1 MAFRVSFGFK
11 IFGICIFL
19 VSLMCTVSGISI
31 HLVNQVEMRLTHLA
45 HHYAPIADDLDSIER
60 LALQQEL
67 SFERMRLLLRLPSE
81 PEKGKKHEQEQFY
94 ELGRALD
101 RQVNQLLGRLKDTLK
116 LDLLPEAVK
125 EMHRLQV
132 SLKTIEKEHQDFE
145 TNASHYLAEYHELN
159 DKAKMRIENILEAEV
174 EEYARVIHELRD
186 EMSQFNRDAALAAQ
200 KDEAQLRQ
208 LDILLTLIAAFMG
221 LLFAAMLTNSL
232 VKPIQALLSA
242 AKRVGKGHLDV
253 SISAA
258 SQDELGE
265 LTQGFQEMVTQLQRK
280 EHIQETFGR
289 FVDPRIVG
297 QLIEQP
303 DGVDLAGQRRN
314 MTVMFSDLAGF
325 TSISERLS
333 PQDLVSLLNA
343 YLTKMA
349 EPIGQNHGVIDKF
362 IGDAILAY
370 WGEPFVKQDQQG
382 VLATNAA
389 LATLDLIQPFQET
402 IPQILGLRD
411 TPPTIDLRIGIA
423 TGPVIVGAIGSETSK
438 NYTVMGDT
446 VNIGARLEA
455 ACKIYG
461 VRNLIDEPTAQS
473 LGEETLYREVDLL
486 QLKGKSQPIRVFEL
500 VGQKERAS
508 EGQIRSVEM
517 YAHGL
522 AAYRDQQWEKAAQ
535 AFQEALK
542 LHDEDGA
549 AKIMLERIDS
559 LKQGDQLG
567 PDWNGVWH
575 QQSK

>member
-1 MAFRVSFGFK
+1 
-11 IFGICIFL
+11 
-19 VSLMCTVSGISI
+19 
-31 HLVNQVEMRLTHLA
+31 
-45 HHYAPIADDLDSIER
+45 
-60 LALQQEL
+60 
-67 SFERMRLLLRLPSE
+67 
-81 PEKGKKHEQEQFY
+81 
-94 ELGRALD
+94 
-101 RQVNQLLGRLKDTLK
+101 LK

-362 IGDAILAY
+362 IGD
-370 WGEPFVKQDQQG
+370 
-382 VLATNAA
+382 
-389 LATLDLIQPFQET
+389 
-402 IPQILGLRD
+402 
-411 TPPTIDLRIGIA
+411 
-423 TGPVIVGAIGSETSK
+423 
-438 NYTVMGDT
+438 
-446 VNIGARLEA
+446 
-455 ACKIYG
+455 
-461 VRNLIDEPTAQS
+461 
-473 LGEETLYREVDLL
+473 
-486 QLKGKSQPIRVFEL
+486 
-500 VGQKERAS
+500 
-508 EGQIRSVEM
+508 
-517 YAHGL
+517 
-522 AAYRDQQWEKAAQ
+522 
-535 AFQEALK
+535 
-542 LHDEDGA
+542 
-549 AKIMLERIDS
+549 
-559 LKQGDQLG
+559 
-567 PDWNGVWH
+567 
-575 QQSK
+575 